1 MPIKISIPET
11 ELYDEEKNLFIYI
24 KKQDISLEHSL
35 VSLQKWEQKWKVPFL
50 DPNKDKTNEQMI
62 DYIRCMTITQNVDPY
77 AYLAIPASE
86 YKKIME
92 YITDPMT
99 ATTIRKDGSKN
110 KDILTAE
117 IIYYWMIEHG
127 IPSEYRKWHLNS
139 LLMLIEVCSIK
150 RAPEKKRSASEM
162 AAYHRQVN
170 AANRAKY
177 HSKG

>member
-11 ELYDEEKNLFIYI
+11 ELYDEENEELIYI

-50 DPNKDKTNEQMI
+50 DPNRNKTNEMMI
-62 DYIRCMTITQNVDPY
+62 DYIRCMTITQNVDHN
-77 AYLAIPASE
+77 AYLGIPPKE
-86 YKKIME
+86 YERIMN

-99 ATTIRKDGSKN
+99 ATTIRNTEKGKPE
-110 KDILTAE
+110 ILTAE

>member
-50 DPNKDKTNEQMI
+50 DPNRDKTNEQMI

-77 AYLAIPASE
+77 AYLAIPTSE

-127 IPSEYRKWHLNS
+127 IPSEYRKWHLNQ
-139 LLMLIEVCSIK
+139 LLTLIRVFDVENSN
-150 RAPEKKRSASEM
+150 EKMTKQDSA
-162 AAYHRQVN
+162 AWRRQQN
-170 AANRAKY
+170 EARRKAL